1 MHAHLGLHEVGE
13 HECDGAALALVAV
26 HKSGASALAR
36 RIDERRCTV
45 EESSDVLLLH
55 VAHRAAQAPG
65 YQSILSQFFVESAA
79 EDYLTF
85 RREQARPG
93 LSSNHAHMTR

>member
-26 HKSGASALAR
+26 HKSGASALTR
-36 RIDERRCTV
+36 RVDERRCAV
-45 EESSDVLLLH
+45 EESSDILLLH

-65 YQSILSQFFVESAA
+65 YQSIVSHSFCGKC
-79 EDYLTF
+79 
-85 RREQARPG
+85 RRILFDVPARAG
-93 LSSNHAHMTR
+93 LCGNMCT